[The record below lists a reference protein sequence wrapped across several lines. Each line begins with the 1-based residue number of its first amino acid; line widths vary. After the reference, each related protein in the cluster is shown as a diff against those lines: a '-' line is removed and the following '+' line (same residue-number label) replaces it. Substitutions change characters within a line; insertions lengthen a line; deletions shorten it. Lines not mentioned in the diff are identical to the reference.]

1 MDYKK
6 AMERAINAE
15 AKLEKRKALT
25 VKAAAK
31 LNKLEAK
38 AAAMGILGKMCYELN
53 TAEEKMLVL
62 DVDTAK
68 NNLEEA
74 KNKEREAEAAVKKAR
89 EVLASAPKTE
99 EVIEANMPEAIQKF
113 FADWKSAFVDAWMEK
128 MAEMRALAKTS
139 HVEYMREMNRHG
151 AEWFVRIHWRKE
163 DWEREA
169 EAQKKARMINLINRV
184 RKAVGTITDATGLY
198 LTDNGEINGVVKG
211 TEGRAAVR
219 TIVAGGW
226 NIQRLH
232 FRTLVR
238 EF

>member
-6 AMERAINAE
+6 LEERAINAD

-25 VKAAAK
+25 AKAAAK

-38 AAAMGILGKMCYELN
+38 AAAMGILGKMCYELE
-53 TAEEKMLVL
+53 TAEQKMLVL
-62 DVDTAK
+62 DVDSARD
-68 NNLEEA
+68 NLEEA
-74 KNKEREAEAAVKKAR
+74 KSKEREAAKAAEKAHEALGK
-89 EVLASAPKTE
+89 APKTE
-99 EVIEANMPEAIQKF
+99 EVIEANMPEAIQEF
-113 FADWKSAFVDAWMEK
+113 FNKWREAFVNAWMEK
-128 MAEMRALAKTS
+128 MSEMRALAVTS
-139 HVEYMREMNRHG
+139 HTEYMMEMNRHG
-151 AEWFVRIHWRKE
+151 AEWWVRIHWTREEWEKE
-163 DWEREA
+163 ADS
-169 EAQKKARMINLINRV
+169 QKKAKMLNLIARV
-184 RKAVGTITDATGLY
+184 RKVVGTITDANGLY

-211 TEGRAAVR
+211 TEGNAAVR